1 MISNPHAGWCDFKLG
16 DFEGSPSYLTDVP
29 VDLLNAFIEYH
40 EKGTGIAW
48 FDEEGS
54 EFTLVINPYA
64 VYIIEEEED
73 AVLYDL
79 SNLIVTDIEIELISD
94 IEKDFEKWVLEFVI
108 SDKEK
113 EVNEHREEISEKL
126 KKLKCYINR

>member
-1 MISNPHAGWCDFKLG
+1 M
-16 DFEGSPSYLTDVP
+16 
-29 VDLLNAFIEYH
+29 
-40 EKGTGIAW
+40 
-48 FDEEGS
+48 
-54 EFTLVINPYA
+54 
-64 VYIIEEEED
+64 YIIEEEED

-113 EVNEHREEISEKL
+113 EVNEYREEISEKL